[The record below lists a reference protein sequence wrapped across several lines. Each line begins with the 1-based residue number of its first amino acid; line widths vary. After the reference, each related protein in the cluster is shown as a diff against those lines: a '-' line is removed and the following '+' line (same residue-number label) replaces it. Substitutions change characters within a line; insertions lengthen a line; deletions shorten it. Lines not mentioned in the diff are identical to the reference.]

1 VNGDRNF
8 EAKVFNPDDIASQIA
23 RQQLNALLGT
33 SVHGNPPR
41 GTILAGRFLN
51 ASDSGQYHVVIPQ
64 TTELTALG
72 VQLGSTLTYR
82 IGSGE
87 HDFTVVGIV
96 SPDARSSLIP
106 ISLGDSAIQVP
117 INVVNR
123 SFPFDPIIA
132 NIAPQSVNS
141 AMASVGAIPG
151 VLVFDLSFF
160 DSIINRLLSQAVALP
175 LLVAVFSLFA
185 AGVLIATTVSLATL
199 ERRRQIAVLKA
210 IGVTRQQT
218 LNQILIE
225 NAIVGFAGG
234 AISLVPTL
242 LIFVVVPVLTQNLVQ
257 LPVPVDLIVIML
269 TLSIVITLFA
279 TLLTAWSA
287 SSEKPLAALRYE

>member
-1 VNGDRNF
+1 
-8 EAKVFNPDDIASQIA
+8 
-23 RQQLNALLGT
+23 
-33 SVHGNPPR
+33 VHGNPPR
-41 GTILAGRFLN
+41 GAILAGRFLN

-64 TTELTALG
+64 TTELTTLG
-72 VQLGSTLTYR
+72 VQVGSTLTYR
-82 IGSGE
+82 TGSGE

-185 AGVLIATTVSLATL
+185 AAVLIATTVSLATL

-234 AISLVPTL
+234 VISLAPTL
-242 LIFVVVPVLTQNLVQ
+242 LIFAIVPVLTQNLVQ
-257 LPVPVDLIVIML
+257 LPVPVDLIAIML
-269 TLSIVITLFA
+269 TLSIVITLSA